1 MCCTFKN
8 NVNVSKDPSYWKFNN
23 SLISDTT
30 FTEQMKSLIQ
40 KTIADLIKDIS
51 LSDKNKWK
59 YLKYKIRNCTFV
71 FSKGLIKNPEK
82 TSKGIRTKIH
92 NA

>member
-1 MCCTFKN
+1 MCCTFTN
-8 NVNVSKDPSYWKFNN
+8 NVNVSKDPSFWKFNN

-30 FTEQMKSLIQ
+30 FTEQMKSHIQ
-40 KTIADLIKDIS
+40 KTIADLIKVIS

-71 FSKGLIKNPEK
+71 FSKGLIKNQEQ